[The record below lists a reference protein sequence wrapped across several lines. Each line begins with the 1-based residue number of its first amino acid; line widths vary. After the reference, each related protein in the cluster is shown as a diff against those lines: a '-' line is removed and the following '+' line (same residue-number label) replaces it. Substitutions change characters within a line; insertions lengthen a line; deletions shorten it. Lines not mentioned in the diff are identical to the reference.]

1 MGSFS
6 KGPVTLGNAEII
18 RESAAAI
25 LVKINDHSGEH
36 WIPKSVIHDDSEV
49 WEEKGSTGKL
59 VVQEWF
65 AEKEGFI

>member
-1 MGSFS
+1 M
-6 KGPVTLGNAEII
+6 PVSLGEARIV

-25 LVKINDHSGEH
+25 LVEIEDHAGEH
-36 WIPKSVIHDDSEV
+36 WIPKAVIHDDSEV
-49 WEEKGSTGKL
+49 WEEKGSTGNL